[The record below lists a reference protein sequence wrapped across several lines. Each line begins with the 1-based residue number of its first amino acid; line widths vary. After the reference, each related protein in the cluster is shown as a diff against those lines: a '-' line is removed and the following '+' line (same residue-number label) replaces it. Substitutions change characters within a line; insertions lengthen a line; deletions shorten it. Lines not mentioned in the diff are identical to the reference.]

1 MEGVTRQRVVALAAA
16 LLAGAGGASC
26 GGGEPTDPPPPP
38 DPSDQLFDPARV
50 IDVVITMAP
59 EDWNALRVETRT
71 IEDIFFG
78 ADCLDA
84 PFPDPFDYFH
94 ADVTVDGE
102 TAPDVGIRK
111 KGFLGSLDE
120 DKPSL
125 KLKLDEY
132 VDGGTLFGLE
142 RITLNNSKQDASYVH
157 QCLAYE
163 LFADAGLP
171 APRCNFARVIVNGED
186 LGLYVN
192 VESVDKR
199 FLRRWFADA
208 EGDLW
213 EGTLSDF
220 TPEWDGTFE
229 KKTNET
235 NTDRSAIDAV
245 IAAAMVPDA
254 ELEAALGAVIDLD
267 EFVRFWAVE
276 VLLQHWDGYAGNEN
290 NFFVYGEPGSG
301 VFTFLPWGADQ
312 VFAPS
317 TPAGP
322 GEPLRSIYA
331 TGALAWRLYRNPA
344 TQPLYAGAMN
354 ALLAG
359 PWDEDALLAEID
371 RMEAL
376 ITPVADPEGTAGLAA
391 SIEDV
396 RTFVSTRRG
405 ILLDEWAGGAPAWD
419 APQRAPICF
428 NVVGDAAATFDTT
441 FGTIGGPDPFAGG
454 TGTLTGTVMGTAIA
468 TTMVGAAAG
477 FDPNAPANPTAQ
489 VQVVALL
496 ADGTVDV
503 AVMGVTPALFVT
515 GAMLPVDWMNVTGGI
530 FNFDPAT
537 GAGVL
542 LGYFLDGQIT
552 LDDASTTD
560 GAPVRGSMTGTLIS
574 F

>member
-1 MEGVTRQRVVALAAA
+1 MEGVPRQLVPALVAA
-16 LLAGAGGASC
+16 LLGAAGGASC
-26 GGGEPTDPPPPP
+26 GGGEPTEPPPPP
-38 DPSDQLFDPARV
+38 DPSDQLFDPSRV
-50 IDVVITMAP
+50 IDVVVTMAP

-125 KLKLDEY
+125 KLKFDEF
-132 VDGGTLFGLE
+132 VDGGALFGLA
-142 RITLNNSKQDASYVH
+142 RVTLNNSKQDASYVH

-199 FLRRWFADA
+199 FLGRWFADDG
-208 EGDLW
+208 GDLW

-229 KKTNET
+229 KKTNES
-235 NTDRSAIDAV
+235 NPDRSAIDAV
-245 IAAAMVPDA
+245 VAAAMAPDA

-267 EFVRFWAVE
+267 EFIRFWAVE

-317 TPAGP
+317 TPAAP
-322 GEPLRSIYA
+322 GEPPRSVYA

-344 TQPLYAGAMN
+344 TQPLYAAALD

-359 PWDEDALLAEID
+359 PWDEGALLAELD

-376 ITPVADPEGTAGLAA
+376 ITPVADPDGTAGLAA
-391 SIEDV
+391 SIDGV
-396 RTFVSTRRG
+396 RAFVSTRRG
-405 ILLDEWAGGAPAWD
+405 ILLDEWGNGAPPWD
-419 APQRAPICF
+419 QPLRAPICF

-441 FGTIGGPDPFAGG
+441 FGTIGGPNPFVGA
-454 TGTLTGTVMGTAIA
+454 GTLTGTVMGAPVVTA
-468 TTMVGAAAG
+468 MVGALSG
-477 FDPNAPANPTAQ
+477 WDPDAPASPTAQ
-489 VQVVALL
+489 VQVVAQLD
-496 ADGTVDV
+496 DGTIDV
-503 AVMGVTPALFVT
+503 AVMGVAPGLFVA
-515 GAMLPVDWMNVTGGI
+515 GAVLPVDWVNVTGGI

-542 LGYFLDGQIT
+542 IGYFLDGQIV
-552 LDDASTTD
+552 LDEASTTD
-560 GAPVRGSMTGTLIS
+560 GATVRGSMTGTLVS